1 MMTVNEF
8 FELFLE
14 ELKTKEHLWG
24 YYKFHTDEKSFLF
37 RKAYFCQRLEYVLN
51 HINNKEGKILD
62 IGCGYGT
69 TALFLAMNN
78 IPVHGTTLEFYIDEI
93 ESRKKYWSKYGNAN
107 LFTISYENLFDA
119 PTPTVTYDYIIIQDT
134 LHHLEPVNEALTIVN
149 KTLNANGALIIIE
162 ENGDNI
168 VQNLKLLKQRGFK
181 KTKFIY
187 DEKLQKNILIGDENI
202 RGYAHW
208 KSLLANAQLAI
219 DEKSLQYVRYFYPS
233 TFSKIDYNSALAKE
247 QTIWKES
254 PFKRKYFFFGLNFT
268 AKKIV

>member
-1 MMTVNEF
+1 MMTVDAF

-37 RKAYFCQRLEYVLN
+37 RKAYFCQRLEYVMN
-51 HINNKEGKILD
+51 HIHDSNAQLLD

-78 IPVHGTTLEFYIDEI
+78 IAVHGTTLEFYIEEI
-93 ESRKKYWSKYGNAN
+93 ESRKQYWSKYGNVN
-107 LFTISYENLFDA
+107 LFTISYENLFDSP
-119 PTPTVTYDYIIIQDT
+119 PTSTYDYIIIQDT
-134 LHHLEPVNEALTIVN
+134 LHHLEPINDALVIINNSLKPT
-149 KTLNANGALIIIE
+149 GELIIIE

-208 KSLLANAQLAI
+208 KALLANAKLAI
-219 DEKSLQYVRYFYPS
+219 DEKSVQYVRYFYPNI
-233 TFSKIDYNSALAKE
+233 FNKIDYNSALAKE

-254 PFKRKYFFFGLNFT
+254 PIKRKYFFFGLNFT
-268 AKKIV
+268 VKK